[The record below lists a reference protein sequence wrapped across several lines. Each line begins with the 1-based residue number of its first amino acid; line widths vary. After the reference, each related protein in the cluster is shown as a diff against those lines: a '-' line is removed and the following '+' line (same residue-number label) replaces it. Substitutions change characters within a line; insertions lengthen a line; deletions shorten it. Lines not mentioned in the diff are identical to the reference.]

1 MDGQIL
7 KTGGTDF
14 DADVLQSVLP
24 VLVDFG
30 AEWCAPCKAI
40 EPILDEVAGEY
51 RAKLTVARVDMDAN
65 LALAQRYAVRGMPS
79 LLLFKGG
86 QVQAQKVG
94 ALSKSQL
101 KAFIDANL

>member
-1 MDGQIL
+1 MDGEIL
-7 KTGGTDF
+7 KTGGAKF
-14 DADVLQSVLP
+14 DADVLRSALP

-40 EPILDEVAGEY
+40 EPILDEVADEY
-51 RAKLTVARVDMDAN
+51 RAKLTVARVDMDEN

-79 LLLFKGG
+79 LLFFKDG

>member
-7 KTGGTDF
+7 QTGEAGF
-14 DADVLQSVLP
+14 EADVLRSALP

-40 EPILDEVAGEY
+40 EPILDEVAAEY
-51 RAKLTVARVDMDAN
+51 RATLTVARVDMDAN

-79 LLLFKGG
+79 LLFFKDG

>member
-7 KTGGTDF
+7 KTGEAGF
-14 DADVLQSVLP
+14 EADVLRSVLP

-40 EPILDEVAGEY
+40 EPILDEVAAEY
-51 RAKLTVARVDMDAN
+51 RTTLTVVRVDMDAN

-79 LLLFKGG
+79 LLFFKDG

-101 KAFIDANL
+101 RAFIEANL

>member
-1 MDGQIL
+1 MSGEVL
-7 KTGGTDF
+7 KVDDANF
-14 DADVLQSVLP
+14 DADVLRSALP

-40 EPILDEVAGEY
+40 EPILDEVAAEY
-51 RAKLTVARVDMDAN
+51 RTTLTVVRVDMDAN

-79 LLLFKGG
+79 LLFFKDG

-101 KAFIDANL
+101 RAFIEANL